1 MFEDRL
7 KQFQELDNYEKS
19 NLSHQNQLSE
29 EKQRRNILQRNLYLS
44 TSTWKKSQ
52 WIQVMVSMHQ
62 YNRNKISNLFQV
74 CEKCHEDALEG
85 NFFVGGM
92 FNDTYPL
99 AITTIHLTYDTLLC
113 KIYKYN
119 YK

>member
-44 TSTWKKSQ
+44 IYFYLEEKSVDTSNGKYASIQPKQNFKSFPGLRK
-52 WIQVMVSMHQ
+52 MS
-62 YNRNKISNLFQV
+62 
-74 CEKCHEDALEG
+74 
-85 NFFVGGM
+85 
-92 FNDTYPL
+92 
-99 AITTIHLTYDTLLC
+99 
-113 KIYKYN
+113 
-119 YK
+119 